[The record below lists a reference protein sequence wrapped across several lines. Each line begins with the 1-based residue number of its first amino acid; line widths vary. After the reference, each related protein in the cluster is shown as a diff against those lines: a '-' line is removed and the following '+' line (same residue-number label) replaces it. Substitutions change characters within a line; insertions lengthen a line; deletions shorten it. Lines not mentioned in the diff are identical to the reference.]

1 MPATPTPAPLQTQAR
16 FPRAKI
22 PHTRQQAYDRMHADM
37 LYANRNH
44 LIGTFLREDLP
55 LEWHLLEMDL
65 PVQEKKEK
73 VTLYLDR
80 SVARL
85 FRGMG
90 QGYQARINHLLR
102 TWMQMKIAKE
112 VELDE
117 ALGERRRLNRHDL
130 ERLMAEREAADREEK
145 QQRQARAPE

>member
-1 MPATPTPAPLQTQAR
+1 MPQSRSQSFNRVKLPKTKQD
-16 FPRAKI
+16 
-22 PHTRQQAYDRMHADM
+22 AYDRMHADM
-37 LYANRNH
+37 VYANRNH

-55 LEWHLLEMDL
+55 LEWHLLEVDH

-85 FRGMG
+85 FKGMG
-90 QGYQARINHLLR
+90 NGYQARINHLLR
-102 TWMQMKIAKE
+102 TWMQMKIAQE

-117 ALGERRRLNRHDL
+117 ALGERRRLNLEDY
-130 ERLMAEREAADREEK
+130 ERLMAERDG
-145 QQRQARAPE
+145 